1 MTQKVQ
7 ALEVSCQTT
16 AQKIPNV
23 KWCTL
28 KNIVNLFRIFNMAFF
43 SHFKQAGWDKSPSSK
58 YLHVPPGLT
67 YEHEGGFQW
76 HARRPSI
83 D

>member
-1 MTQKVQ
+1 MDVVMIYKYGKRFRY
-7 ALEVSCQTT
+7 APSFNY
-16 AQKIPNV
+16 I
-23 KWCTL
+23 
-28 KNIVNLFRIFNMAFF
+28 NIVNIKGCILFFH
-43 SHFKQAGWDKSPSSK
+43 SKQAGWDKSPSSK